1 MPNVHHIQLLC
12 EIDPERESIQGE
24 MSVGQGETLPF
35 SGWTEFASA
44 LMSLTGDSRNQAVS
58 GPVDE
63 APGEILRTPRK

>member
-24 MSVGQGETLPF
+24 MSVAQGESLPF
-35 SGWTEFASA
+35 SGWTEFATA
-44 LMSLTGDSRNQAVS
+44 LMSLTGEGRNQAVS

-63 APGEILRTPRK
+63 VSAEVFRTPRK